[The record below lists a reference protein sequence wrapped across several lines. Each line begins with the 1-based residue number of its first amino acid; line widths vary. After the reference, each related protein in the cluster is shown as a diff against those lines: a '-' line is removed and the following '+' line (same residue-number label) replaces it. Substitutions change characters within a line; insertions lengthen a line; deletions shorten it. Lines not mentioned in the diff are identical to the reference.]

1 MEKILIIDDDRD
13 MQSLLSDV
21 IRPEGYEVITAS
33 NGKHALREITPSF
46 PDLTLLDIKLPG
58 MDGMKVLKEIKKI
71 DQHSI
76 VIMLTGYGD
85 IKDAVQSMKMG
96 AFNYITKP
104 FDNEE
109 MIINIKEAL
118 EIRGP
123 GNKQLSPREKEVL
136 TWLKNG
142 KTSWDISIILCIS
155 ERTVNFH
162 IKNIMQ
168 KLDAVSRI
176 HAVAKAIE
184 KGLIN
189 IN

>member
-13 MQSLLSDV
+13 MQSLLSEI
-21 IRPEGYEVITAS
+21 IRQEGYEAITAS
-33 NGKHALREITPSF
+33 NGKRALKEITPSF

-58 MDGMKVLKEIKKI
+58 MDGMKVLEEIKKI
-71 DQHSI
+71 DRHSI

-85 IKDAVQSMKMG
+85 IKDAVKSMKMG

-104 FDNEE
+104 FVNDE
-109 MIINIKEAL
+109 ILVNIKEAL
-118 EIRGP
+118 QPRDCSTE
-123 GNKQLSPREKEVL
+123 QLSPREKEVI
-136 TWLKNG
+136 TWLKKG
-142 KTSWDISIILCIS
+142 KSSWDISIILCIS

-168 KLDAVSRI
+168 KLNAVSRT

-184 KGLIN
+184 VGLIT
-189 IN
+189 